1 MQPMD
6 FLFLI
11 PVVLLLIGGGV
22 TLVLGR
28 KGLNTFTLAGAWC
41 VLLISPG
48 FLYLAGRVAER
59 ERAWRDPIRKLES
72 EITAARDGD
81 GGKPSL
87 DSLQDRR
94 TELARQLGTVD
105 TWRNRWWEKASFT
118 PPRGDGPVIIS
129 IAAADK
135 ATVPPLNVGAE
146 ISVFD
151 PRPIDEDGSFL
162 GEFGVTAISLDAEN
176 KRYVIEASPLL
187 PIGDEE
193 LRRWR
198 RAADEVTVYEDLPTD
213 RWAAFHPRAEE
224 TGDDAKPQP
233 PEGATEGL
241 TAEASLDRT
250 EIPEAEWRKLVDEKR
265 LIPGE
270 YWSEV
275 TMTAAE
281 ALPGV
286 VGDQIVELDLQTAL
300 ELAEGGKATLGKVY
314 RRRRLIDPLTAMRGG
329 VIRVDDKAP
338 LSAEG
343 IDALKRKMNDEID
356 AVETMTGQIAAS
368 FEATTAETKAK
379 ATEAEGLDEDRK
391 QWVDDVEFAQ
401 SALEKLTAR
410 VDSVNREVE
419 EVNRAIALLSG
430 ELREKVAFL
439 ATEIDRRT
447 PR

>member
-1 MQPMD
+1 MT

-11 PVVLLLIGGGV
+11 PIVLLLIGGGV
-22 TLVLGR
+22 ALALGR
-28 KGLNTFTLAGAWC
+28 KGLNPLTLVGAWL
-41 VLLISPG
+41 VLFISVG
-48 FLYLAGRVAER
+48 FLYLTGRVAER
-59 ERAWRDPIRKLES
+59 ERAWREQIRRLES
-72 EITAARDGD
+72 EISAVGDGE

-87 DSLQDRR
+87 SVLGERR
-94 TELARQLGTVD
+94 TELARRLGTVD

-129 IAAADK
+129 IAAAEK
-135 ATVPPLNVGAE
+135 AAVPPLNVGAE

-151 PRPIDEDGSFL
+151 PRPIDEDGFFL
-162 GEFGVTAISLDAEN
+162 GEFGVTAISLDAET

-213 RWAAFHPRAEE
+213 RWAAFYPLAEE
-224 TGDDAKPQP
+224 TGDNDKPQP
-233 PEGATEGL
+233 PEGATESL
-241 TAEASLDRT
+241 AAEAALDRT
-250 EIPEAEWRKLVDEKR
+250 EIPEAEWRKLVDEKQ

-275 TMTAAE
+275 TMTAAD

-286 VGDQIVELDLQTAL
+286 VEGQIVELDLQSAL

-329 VIRVDDKAP
+329 VIPVDDKAA

-343 IDALKRKMNDEID
+343 IDTLKRKMSDEID
-356 AVETMTGQIAAS
+356 AVETMTDQIEAS
-368 FEATTAETKAK
+368 LEATTAETEAK
-379 ATEAEGLDEDRK
+379 QTEAEGLDGDRK

-410 VDSVNREVE
+410 VDSVTREVA